1 MAGISQRKDN
11 FRVPEFGIDN
21 TFSKSWIELLM
32 AGFCL
37 TSVSPFLAANAFVAH
52 VAIKFLTCPTL
63 GAGVSR
69 ASGSCPRAYAVVASV
84 RTKHL
89 SGTDAARTR
98 RKIRRQSVEGRR
110 VPYHGHRHSQKEKT
124 KNGPHFDLLARIYT
138 VVVLNVF
145 GFEHQIKQP

>member
-1 MAGISQRKDN
+1 MRYKTGLQMRVYHNGIKKISLEWITCLRYEKDFN
-11 FRVPEFGIDN
+11 FNRML
-21 TFSKSWIELLM
+21 WRLLKKEQQ
-32 AGFCL
+32 L
-37 TSVSPFLAANAFVAH
+37 TIP
-52 VAIKFLTCPTL
+52 TCPTL